1 MAITKA
7 EFKQAFREVVSL
19 EFSHIPTDE
28 NSIQYTFS
36 EKFNKRMKKLI
47 KSQKKVYWNLVST
60 TSKRVAIIFVAIF
73 TMFTAAFSVK
83 AIREPIINFIK
94 RVYESFTHYSFDGD
108 KTETIARE
116 YIITEI
122 PDGFAQ
128 TNKIVNENSIIT
140 TYENSNKETIKFT
153 QQISNNHSGIY
164 FDNENTEIS
173 KDTVDGIEVEFQ
185 KWYDTNSAIW
195 TKDGYFF
202 MIDCVGNI
210 SIDDIKKII
219 ISIE

>member
-28 NSIQYTFS
+28 NSIEYTFS
-36 EKFNKRMKKLI
+36 KKFNRRMEKLI
-47 KSQKKVYWNLVST
+47 KSQKKVYWKFVNT
-60 TSKRVAIIFVAIF
+60 ASKRVAIIFLAIF

-94 RVYESFTHYSFDGD
+94 QVYESFTHYSFDGD
-108 KTETIARE
+108 KTEAIARE

-173 KDTVDGIEVEFQ
+173 KETVDGVEVEFQ